1 MAGKVM
7 FGRLTDAFQGESEK
21 EETHADI
28 LAELKA
34 EVQAPQET
42 ECETVDGAGVFSK
55 QWGGNG
61 DLIFIINVDL
71 MYKLIGGKEGRLAES
86 LRETCKAEF
95 N

>member
-1 MAGKVM
+1 MERVT
-7 FGRLTDAFQGESEK
+7 L
-21 EETHADI
+21 
-28 LAELKA
+28 
-34 EVQAPQET
+34 
-42 ECETVDGAGVFSK
+42 DGAGVFSK

-61 DLIFIINVDL
+61 DLIFIINVDP